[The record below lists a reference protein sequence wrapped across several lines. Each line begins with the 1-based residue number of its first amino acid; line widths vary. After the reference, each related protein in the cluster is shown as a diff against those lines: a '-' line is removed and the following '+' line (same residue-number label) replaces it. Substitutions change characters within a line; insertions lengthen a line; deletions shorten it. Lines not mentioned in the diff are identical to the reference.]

1 MTDMSQTVFLP
12 SGGPTPPAGFLSRTG
27 RTDPDPVP
35 DLDALTRMTAACA
48 DAAAVVDLASRA
60 PQSAAAIYR
69 IWLDRN
75 GARPDAWAAW
85 FNLSV
90 LLNVAG
96 DLAGTYDAAVQAL
109 RMKPDL
115 WQAAL
120 AAGQAA
126 EALGDRAAAIAFL
139 RQALPPAE
147 GRVALHKQLGR
158 MLELDKSLGASAE
171 ELRASLLIEPH
182 QPDVIQHLVHT
193 RQKMAAWPPAE
204 LAVPGLGTAEAELWC
219 GPLATLALHDDPEM
233 QRRVAADWIA
243 RNVPD
248 PGERLAPPDGYRHDR
263 IRLGYLS
270 SDFCRH
276 AMSYLIAELLE
287 RHDRSRFEV
296 TGYCVSPEDGS
307 DVRARILAALDHHV
321 PVGTMTDEEAA
332 RRIRADEIDILIDL
346 NGLTSGGRPGILRW
360 KPAPVQATYL
370 GYIGSV
376 PVPELDWLLCDAI
389 TVPEEETAR
398 YSPAPLRIEGCYQAN
413 DGHQPDLPAVSRAS
427 EGLPEDRFVFVC
439 VSHHYKI
446 TEPVFAAWCRIAAAA
461 PETLF
466 WLIEDTP
473 ESVAALS
480 ARWQASGLAPDRL
493 IFAPRVDPARYRA
506 RLALGDLFL
515 DTTPYNAGT
524 IASDALRMGLPVLT
538 MAGRTF
544 SARMGTSLLTAVGL
558 TDCIATGPED
568 YVSRAVAMA
577 TDPARRPAL
586 RGPALAARW
595 TETLGDCADFARRFE
610 TALVSV
616 VKRP

>member
-1 MTDMSQTVFLP
+1 MTDMPQTAFLS
-12 SGGPTPPAGFLSRTG
+12 SGGPTPPAGFLSG
-27 RTDPDPVP
+27 NGGAKDLPP
-35 DLDALTRMTAACA
+35 DLDTLTRQAAACG
-48 DAAAVVDLASRA
+48 DAAAIVELAART
-60 PQSAAAIYR
+60 PEAAARLYR
-69 IWLDRN
+69 IWLELN

-90 LLNVAG
+90 LLNAAG
-96 DLAGTYDAAVQAL
+96 DLAGAYEAAAQAH
-109 RMKPDL
+109 RIKPDL

-126 EALGDRAAAIAFL
+126 EALGDRTAAIAFL

-158 MLELDKSLGASAE
+158 MLELDKRLDASAE
-171 ELRASLLIEPH
+171 ELRASLLIDPH

-193 RQKMAAWPPAE
+193 RQKMAAWPVTD
-204 LAVPGLGTAEAELWC
+204 LRVPGLTAAEAELWC
-219 GPLATLALHDDPEM
+219 GPLATLALHDDPAM

-248 PGERLAPPDGYRHDR
+248 PEQRLAPAAGYRHDR
-263 IRLGYLS
+263 VRLGYLS

-287 RHDRSRFEV
+287 RHDRDRFEI
-296 TGYCVSPEDGS
+296 TGYCDSPEDGS
-307 DVRARILAALDHHV
+307 DIRARILAALDRHV
-321 PVGTMTDEEAA
+321 PIGALGDEEAA

-376 PVPELDWLLCDAI
+376 PLPELDWLICDGI
-389 TVPEEETAR
+389 TVPVSETENYA
-398 YSPAPLRIEGCYQAN
+398 PAPLRIEGCYQAN
-413 DGHQPDLPAVSRAS
+413 DGRAPELPEVSRAS

-446 TEPVFAAWCRIAAAA
+446 TAPVFAAWCRIAAAA
-461 PETLF
+461 PEALF
-466 WLIEDTP
+466 WLIDDTP

-480 ARWQASGLAPDRL
+480 ERWQAAGLAPDRL

-524 IASDALRMGLPVLT
+524 IASDALRMGLPMLT
-538 MAGRTF
+538 LAGRSF
-544 SARMGTSLLTAVGL
+544 SARMGASLLTAVGL
-558 TDCIATGPED
+558 TECIATDPED
-568 YVSRAVAMA
+568 YMRRAVAMA
-577 TDPARRPAL
+577 TDPSRRPGL

-595 TETLGDCADFARRFE
+595 RATLGDGAAFARRFE
-610 TALVSV
+610 AALISV
-616 VKRP
+616 LKRP